1 MIPEQA
7 ESSTTWKPVPGW
19 EHRFL
24 VSEDGRVW
32 SLARKREIKYVTH
45 PTGYLMF
52 ATREG
57 GRGSRARC
65 LRVHRC
71 VAEAFVPNPD
81 DKPFVNHIDAVKQNN
96 HVSNLEWATAQENT
110 QHAESLGLLHRP
122 LGMQQTQAKLTDEIV
137 RYCRRAYRAGDPAR
151 NYRALAERFGVSHHT
166 IRNAVVGRNWSHVE

>member
-19 EHRFL
+19 GHRFL

-32 SLARKREIKYVTH
+32 SIARRREIKYVTH
-45 PTGYLMF
+45 PTGYLVF

-57 GRGSRARC
+57 GRNSRARC

-71 VAEAFVPNPD
+71 VAEAFVPNTEG
-81 DKPFVNHIDAVKQNN
+81 KPFVNHLDGVKLNN
-96 HVSNLEWATAQENT
+96 AAANLAWVTNAENI
-110 QHAESLGLLHRP
+110 QHAEALGLLYRP
-122 LGMQQTQAKLTDEIV
+122 LGMQQTQAKLTDDIV
-137 RYCRRAYRAGDPAR
+137 RFCRRAYRAGDPSR

-166 IRNAVVGRNWSHVE
+166 IRNAVVGRNWSHVK